1 MNNIIETNKLINK
14 DVKLNFNNF
23 DNKLFNKI
31 DENKTEKN
39 KTDKNKTD
47 KNKTDKNKTDENK
60 TDENKT
66 NENKIDEN
74 IKYIIDPLSV
84 IIKLLILSKKPIGS
98 KLCVHKNILY
108 IQNIG
113 FFQSFVRYY
122 FQNKKF
128 DIQYLYNPIEIAS
141 LNFLNKD
148 VVRKYPNIKNLFL
161 NAQKGLENLIKTY
174 NEYTFITHTLYMYSN
189 IISNHLGDKYNDKL
203 FIKDNLS
210 YLYSDEIVENLNSIW
225 DENKIK
231 ILLNM
236 VEFLDSANSSNDN
249 IKFLEEFMI
258 SIDKDVEMKLSNIIK
273 I

>member
-1 MNNIIETNKLINK
+1 
-14 DVKLNFNNF
+14 
-23 DNKLFNKI
+23 
-31 DENKTEKN
+31 
-39 KTDKNKTD
+39 
-47 KNKTDKNKTDENK
+47 
-60 TDENKT
+60 
-66 NENKIDEN
+66 
-74 IKYIIDPLSV
+74 
-84 IIKLLILSKKPIGS
+84 
-98 KLCVHKNILY
+98 
-108 IQNIG
+108 
-113 FFQSFVRYY
+113 
-122 FQNKKF
+122 
-128 DIQYLYNPIEIAS
+128 
-141 LNFLNKD
+141 
-148 VVRKYPNIKNLFL
+148 
-161 NAQKGLENLIKTY
+161 
-174 NEYTFITHTLYMYSN
+174 MYSN